1 MTSETLTLKK
11 MSKNWNSQP
20 WKANRVQW
28 GNKTRETQAQPVRPR
43 APACCFRVKLGKFPN
58 SLLCILVSP
67 ANAQGPFLSSW
78 RQSRGTWVSVVID
91 ICGTSKG
98 EAKARACGEGAIQD
112 LGGGWVKPLTLTQV
126 HQHLALTAGTPVGGS
141 YCNIW
146 KEQQKGS
153 SYLLSSLSR
162 PCNIFLSSV
171 SRQTPGN
178 QERNVEVKEASA
190 PLSRSL
196 QLDGRKT
203 HQVRLL

>member
-1 MTSETLTLKK
+1 M
-11 MSKNWNSQP
+11 
-20 WKANRVQW
+20 
-28 GNKTRETQAQPVRPR
+28 
-43 APACCFRVKLGKFPN
+43 
-58 SLLCILVSP
+58 LCILVSP
-67 ANAQGPFLSSW
+67 ANAHGPFLSSW

-112 LGGGWVKPLTLTQV
+112 LRGGWVKPLTLTQV

-162 PCNIFLSSV
+162 PCNIFLSSF
-171 SRQTPGN
+171 SRQTQGTRRGMWRSRRHLPHSPGVYN
-178 QERNVEVKEASA
+178 WMGGRPIKSDYCKN
-190 PLSRSL
+190 SL
-196 QLDGRKT
+196 TALT
-203 HQVRLL
+203 IY

>member
-1 MTSETLTLKK
+1 MVKTLPSNAGGVGSIPGQGTR
-11 MSKNWNSQP
+11 SYNPQSS
-20 WKANRVQW
+20 QW
-28 GNKTRETQAQPVRPR
+28 GTRSGSSP
-43 APACCFRVKLGKFPN
+43 
-58 SLLCILVSP
+58 LLCILVSP

-162 PCNIFLSSV
+162 PCNIFLSSL